1 MMLGQ
6 VDIHMQKN
14 EFGPFVHIY
23 IYIYIN
29 SIIDQNVTLETI
41 KFLEGRVDTSLY
53 DLRLDSR
60 FCFFFFLL

>member
-1 MMLGQ
+1 MMLGH
-6 VDIHMQKN
+6 VDSHMHKN

-23 IYIYIN
+23 IH

-41 KFLEGRVDTSLY
+41 KFLEERVDTSLY

-60 FCFFFFLL
+60 FCFFFFIVVE